1 MITLGLD
8 PHPGTHTVVAL
19 DENGA
24 SLGHLAVPNTPE
36 GLIQLHCLGIDCSRA
51 VGRLRGPATIS
62 LRFSLLSYLRVRS
75 PFSLFLRASQVNI
88 GLAEDARKMMLSMP
102 RMLLGRCWQ
111 ILNYLSCMP
120 LTATKTAHQY
130 SLSR

>member
-36 GLIQLHCLGIDCSRA
+36 GLIQLHEFGS
-51 VGRLRGPATIS
+51 
-62 LRFSLLSYLRVRS
+62 RFSLA
-75 PFSLFLRASQVNI
+75 P
-88 GLAEDARKMMLSMP
+88 
-102 RMLLGRCWQ
+102 LGG
-111 ILNYLSCMP
+111 
-120 LTATKTAHQY
+120 
-130 SLSR
+130 

>member
-36 GLIQLHCLGIDCSRA
+36 GLTQLREFGA
-51 VGRLRGPATIS
+51 
-62 LRFSLLSYLRVRS
+62 RFSLRRWAVEGAGNHFIAAFVAEL
-75 PFSLFLRASQVNI
+75 
-88 GLAEDARKMMLSMP
+88 LAAFTWIRI
-102 RMLLGRCWQ
+102 RRHR
-111 ILNYLSCMP
+111 
-120 LTATKTAHQY
+120 T
-130 SLSR
+130 

>member
-8 PHPGTHTVVAL
+8 PHPSTHTVVAL

-36 GLIQLHCLGIDCSRA
+36 GLIRLHEFGARFSRA

-62 LRFSLLSYLRVRS
+62 LRLSLLSYLQVPS
-75 PFSLFLRASQVNI
+75 PFSLSRRALQVNT
-88 GLAEDARKMMLSMP
+88 GLAAGARKATLSMP
-102 RMLLGRCWQ
+102 RMLLARCWR
-111 ILNYLSCMP
+111 IPNYLNCMP
-120 LTATKTAHQY
+120 LTA
-130 SLSR
+130 SESCRS

>member
-36 GLIQLHCLGIDCSRA
+36 GLTQLHEFGA
-51 VGRLRGPATIS
+51 
-62 LRFSLLSYLRVRS
+62 RFSLA
-75 PFSLFLRASQVNI
+75 P
-88 GLAEDARKMMLSMP
+88 
-102 RMLLGRCWQ
+102 LGG
-111 ILNYLSCMP
+111 
-120 LTATKTAHQY
+120 
-130 SLSR
+130 

>member
-36 GLIQLHCLGIDCSRA
+36 GLIRLHEFGARFFSRRWA
-51 VGRLRGPATIS
+51 VEGAGNHFIAAFIAE
-62 LRFSLLSYLRVRS
+62 LLAGSES
-75 PFSLFLRASQVNI
+75 FFLSRRALQVNT
-88 GLAEDARKMMLSMP
+88 GLAADARKAM
-102 RMLLGRCWQ
+102 
-111 ILNYLSCMP
+111 
-120 LTATKTAHQY
+120 
-130 SLSR
+130 